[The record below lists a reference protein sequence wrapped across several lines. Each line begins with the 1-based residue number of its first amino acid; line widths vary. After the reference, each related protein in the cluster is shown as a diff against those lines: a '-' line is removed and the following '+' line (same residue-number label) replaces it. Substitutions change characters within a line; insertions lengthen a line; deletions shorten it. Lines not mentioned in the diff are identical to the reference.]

1 MQNIYSHTQLLPKQ
15 INDRMGDDLKVLRV
29 MTACHQLAK
38 VNSAKKG
45 IKLQIYMERLIEA
58 DEQGLIDWKKFK
70 SLIGN
75 KKDKEQEN
83 K

>member
-1 MQNIYSHTQLLPKQ
+1 
-15 INDRMGDDLKVLRV
+15 MGDDLKVLRV
-29 MTACHQLAK
+29 MTSCHQMAK

-45 IKLQIYMERLIEA
+45 IKLQIYVERLIEA

-70 SLIGN
+70 PLAADN
-75 KKDKEQEN
+75 KDKDQSA

>member
-1 MQNIYSHTQLLPKQ
+1 
-15 INDRMGDDLKVLRV
+15 MGDDLKVLRV
-29 MTACHQLAK
+29 MTICHQMAK

-58 DEQGLIDWKKFK
+58 DEQELIDWKKFK
-70 SLIGN
+70 SLTGET
-75 KKDKEQEN
+75 KETDDKSLDE